1 MSTTQDA
8 APDDNE
14 TNTNIKWITGLS
26 HPNYLLDAATSLSH
40 ARTDK
45 FDYVVTS
52 LPDTTSDDAA
62 AIEGDAG
69 GVRTDVTRLES
80 NWWSASIVGMVVD
93 PPSWKNKSDVS
104 VDRVDNIAGEGE
116 GAIATNY
123 DGKILLE
130 AMTSTSNK
138 PAASKLRDQATKIFW
153 SMMEWAS
160 HMNVPAVILPP
171 VPLVEHGGLPPV
183 PLDGSSGGY
192 REGGIDSSEEDD
204 MFAPPKRA
212 NSSNGKSNDGDD
224 DAINRQRK
232 RGRHHNKAFLEMLL
246 HDTDSPASATDT
258 ANESALNSSNSNL
271 SANNPS
277 AKEYARLLAS
287 LSTSSICS
295 TSHVQLWLRVP
306 LTLIDMQAYQLLL
319 SRCDSSPSVGCML
332 YINQKVEANELSSI
346 IRALH
351 LLIGGGHVKAVSW
364 DLNVFM
370 KNKNGYPTLSKNH
383 QYIFRM
389 LYGRLGRTL
398 RTLLEGNWSLDA
410 SDNIRMQQLHQLQQG
425 GGSTYR
431 KLHLQY
437 LKHLRTRPPLNTKLD
452 SAESIVETPYLDKLQ
467 SPLQPLGD
475 HLDYSTYET
484 FEKDPVKYERYGMA
498 LELMLED
505 GLIDERFEFVGKI
518 RATEGELNSLGSDD
532 EGVIDLEDEEYIYGE
547 GGEMVDV
554 DLYQVTILVVG
565 AGRGP
570 LVRESINAVSRVS
583 SSMSQNGGK
592 RRAVRANIIAIE
604 KNPSAV
610 LYLRSLKG
618 SDPSWNG
625 HSLENVDNLLK
636 ERNTIGRSNVSIIM
650 CDMRDATKHPML
662 RNMIQNPKHRA
673 DVVVSELLGSFGD
686 NELSP
691 ECLDGV
697 QLCGL
702 LKEGCVSI
710 PQR

>member
-1 MSTTQDA
+1 
-8 APDDNE
+8 
-14 TNTNIKWITGLS
+14 
-26 HPNYLLDAATSLSH
+26 
-40 ARTDK
+40 
-45 FDYVVTS
+45 
-52 LPDTTSDDAA
+52 
-62 AIEGDAG
+62 
-69 GVRTDVTRLES
+69 
-80 NWWSASIVGMVVD
+80 
-93 PPSWKNKSDVS
+93 
-104 VDRVDNIAGEGE
+104 
-116 GAIATNY
+116 
-123 DGKILLE
+123 
-130 AMTSTSNK
+130 
-138 PAASKLRDQATKIFW
+138 
-153 SMMEWAS
+153 
-160 HMNVPAVILPP
+160 
-171 VPLVEHGGLPPV
+171 
-183 PLDGSSGGY
+183 
-192 REGGIDSSEEDD
+192 
-204 MFAPPKRA
+204 
-212 NSSNGKSNDGDD
+212 
-224 DAINRQRK
+224 
-232 RGRHHNKAFLEMLL
+232 
-246 HDTDSPASATDT
+246 
-258 ANESALNSSNSNL
+258 
-271 SANNPS
+271 
-277 AKEYARLLAS
+277 
-287 LSTSSICS
+287 
-295 TSHVQLWLRVP
+295 
-306 LTLIDMQAYQLLL
+306 
-319 SRCDSSPSVGCML
+319 
-332 YINQKVEANELSSI
+332 
-346 IRALH
+346 
-351 LLIGGGHVKAVSW
+351 
-364 DLNVFM
+364 
-370 KNKNGYPTLSKNH
+370 
-383 QYIFRM
+383 
-389 LYGRLGRTL
+389 
-398 RTLLEGNWSLDA
+398 
-410 SDNIRMQQLHQLQQG
+410 
-425 GGSTYR
+425 
-431 KLHLQY
+431 
-437 LKHLRTRPPLNTKLD
+437 
-452 SAESIVETPYLDKLQ
+452 
-467 SPLQPLGD
+467 
-475 HLDYSTYET
+475 
-484 FEKDPVKYERYGMA
+484 MA

-625 HSLENVDNLLK
+625 HVPENVDNLLK